1 MTAAHTA
8 FLFPG
13 QGAQTVGMGLDA
25 YEGSPAARAV
35 FDEASSVLGQ
45 TLSHVIFEG
54 PSDELTRSSN
64 AQPALLAVSIAYLR
78 ALEERLGDNAPRP
91 AYVAGHSLGEYTALV
106 ASGSLSLA
114 EGLRLVRLR
123 GEAMQHASD
132 ATPSGM
138 AALIGMQL
146 AIAQAVCAEAGT
158 EVANINSEQQIVIA
172 GPREELNRAIA
183 LASER
188 GARRAIPLEV
198 AGAFHSQ
205 VMCPAQDALK
215 EALMDVEIR
224 APSVPLVANT
234 TGLPMT
240 EPEAIRAEL
249 AQQVCAPVL
258 WQQSVEFMADAG
270 MQRFV
275 EIGPGNVL
283 SGLAKRIVPGCEAA
297 SVRSLDGIAALA

>member
-25 YEGSPAARAV
+25 YEGSAAARAV
-35 FDEASSVLGQ
+35 FDEAGSVLGQ
-45 TLSHVIFEG
+45 AIPHVIFEG
-54 PSDELTRSSN
+54 PSGELTRSSN

-78 ALEERLGDNAPRP
+78 ALEERLGDSAPDP

-123 GEAMQHASD
+123 GEAMQQASD

-146 AIAQAVCAEAGT
+146 ASAQAVCAETGA
-158 EVANINSEQQIVIA
+158 EVANVNSEQQIVIA
-172 GPREELNRAIA
+172 GPREELNRAIG

-205 VMCPAQDALK
+205 VMRPAQDALK
-215 EALMDVEIR
+215 EALLDVEIR
-224 APSVPLVANT
+224 TPSVPLVANT
-234 TGLPMT
+234 TGRPMT

-258 WQQSVEFMADAG
+258 WQQSVEFMAEAG
-270 MQRFV
+270 VQRFV

-283 SGLAKRIVPGCEAA
+283 TGLAKRIAPGCETAN
-297 SVRSLDGIAALA
+297 VRSLDGIAALA